1 MLNVYTF
8 LNKIKFNEKYYI
20 NKKHQSF
27 IPELR
32 WEAKLNWKS
41 RGKEIIK
48 TGNQWEKMNNRQKS
62 KLKYDSLNRLVK
74 LISL

>member
-32 WEAKLNWKS
+32 WEAKLN
-41 RGKEIIK
+41 
-48 TGNQWEKMNNRQKS
+48 
-62 KLKYDSLNRLVK
+62 
-74 LISL
+74 